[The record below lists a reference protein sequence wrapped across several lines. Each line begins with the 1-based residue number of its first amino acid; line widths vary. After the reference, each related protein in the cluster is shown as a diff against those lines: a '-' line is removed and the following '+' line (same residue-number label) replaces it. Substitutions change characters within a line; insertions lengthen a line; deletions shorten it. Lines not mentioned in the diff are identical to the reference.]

1 MSLPPLYFLILSEQN
16 EVSTFRTLNFKM
28 TLRNLNYRIMINRFV
43 LNEVSYF
50 GPGAR
55 EVLPQEIKRLGLK
68 KAFVSTDKDLIKFGV
83 ADKVLSVLDKAG
95 IPYVVFSDIKPN
107 PTVSNVNAGVKAFAE
122 SGADFILAI
131 GGGSSIDTSKAIG
144 IITNNP
150 EFSDVVSLEGV
161 APTQKKSVPII
172 ALPTT
177 AGTAAEVTINYVI
190 TDEVNEKKMV
200 CVDPNDIPA
209 IAIVDAELMY
219 TLPKGLTASTGLDAL
234 THAIE
239 GLITKGAWEMSD
251 MFEIK
256 AIEMITRYLETAVFE
271 PTNAEARNGMA
282 VAQYIAGMAF
292 SNVGLGVVH
301 GMAHPLGAIFDIPH
315 GVANALLLPIIM
327 EFNAPAALD
336 KYVEIAKAMKVY
348 KEGMSQEEAARAAV
362 DAVRALSVRVGIPQ
376 HLSEL
381 GIKESDL
388 DKLATAAI
396 ADVCTPG
403 NSREVT
409 KEIILDLYKK
419 AL

>member
-1 MSLPPLYFLILSEQN
+1 
-16 EVSTFRTLNFKM
+16 M
-28 TLRNLNYRIMINRFV
+28 TRRFI

-55 EVLPQEIKRLGLK
+55 KELPGEVRRLGLH
-68 KAFVSTDKDLIKFGV
+68 KAFVCTDKDLIKFGV
-83 ADKVLSVLDKAG
+83 AQKVLDVLEEAG
-95 IPYVVFSDIKPN
+95 IPYEVFSEIKQN
-107 PTVSNVNAGVKAFAE
+107 PTVTNVKKGLEAYAN

-131 GGGSSIDTSKAIG
+131 GGGSSIDTAKAVG
-144 IITNNP
+144 IITNNT
-150 EFSDVVSLEGV
+150 EFADVVSLEGV
-161 APTQKKSVPII
+161 ADTKHKAVPII

-190 TDEVNEKKMV
+190 TDEENEKKMV

-219 TLPKGLTASTGLDAL
+219 TLPRSLTAATGLDAL

-256 AIEMITRYLETAVFE
+256 AIEMIARHLETAVNE
-271 PTNAEARNGMA
+271 PTNAEARDGMA

-292 SNVGLGVVH
+292 SNVGLGAVH

-315 GVANALLLPIIM
+315 GVANALLLPIVM
-327 EFNAPAALD
+327 EYNAPAALD
-336 KYVEIAKAMKVY
+336 KYVTRATAMSAYTEGMTRDEAAKADV
-348 KEGMSQEEAARAAV
+348 AAV
-362 DAVRALSVRVGIPQ
+362 RQLSIRVGIPQ
-376 HLSEL
+376 HLAEL
-381 GIKESDL
+381 GIKETDL
-388 DKLATAAI
+388 PRLAKAAY

-403 NSREVT
+403 NPREVT
-409 KEIILDLYKK
+409 ENDLLELYKK
-419 AL
+419 AY